1 LFVGRRKYSDVVYEA
16 ALESFNALPLA
27 AVVDGTLFCVHGGL
41 SPHMDTINDIQAV
54 RSSPITPLSL

>member
-1 LFVGRRKYSDVVYEA
+1 MFVGRRKYSDAVYEA

-41 SPHMDTINDIQAV
+41 SPQMDTINDIQAV
-54 RSSPITPLSL
+54 SSCPITPLSL